1 MYLTLHCFL
10 AFAQTKINQLLMT
23 QYVSFPFILILCEM
37 STQVK
42 TYNKFVILILLLH
55 QLFSE
60 TLGEIT
66 GKLQRNMNNLVFIVT
81 VPIFTV
87 YKSCSRQLLFVPCLK
102 KKKTLLLYSTT
113 ELQHMHCTSGKTAFL
128 DCGHIKARYT
138 RPPGN

>member
-1 MYLTLHCFL
+1 
-10 AFAQTKINQLLMT
+10 MT

-102 KKKTLLLYSTT
+102 KKKHCYFIVPRNYNTCIVHPGR
-113 ELQHMHCTSGKTAFL
+113 QHFWIVATSKQ
-128 DCGHIKARYT
+128 DVPGHLVIEK
-138 RPPGN
+138 